1 MRRGQISS
9 LLQEALLDLPE
20 VGMQRR
26 VEPIEILVQPQ
37 RVEYLATL
45 DDSLTGRRSE
55 ATALIAQ
62 QREEADGRAAQT
74 KRDVEI
80 GGNIQWRR
88 LFFS

>member
-1 MRRGQISS
+1 VRRGQISS

-26 VEPIEILVQPQ
+26 IEPIEILVQPQ

-62 QREEADGRAAQT
+62 
-74 KRDVEI
+74 
-80 GGNIQWRR
+80 
-88 LFFS
+88 